1 MTSILFCTGSTFGPG
16 LFDSGISIPRRFPP
30 YNKQNRPTAAIFVI
44 QAGLHRKKSAP
55 GVPETD
61 KKFYDDSECQPHL
74 MPDDIAVG
82 GDGYALIHEAELRIK
97 ADEPFLAGEHD
108 ALAPGGFRVGANLTQ
123 NTGSTAFVPMGRGGD
138 DAEYHLPRTLRRVKM
153 GVIVHLIGEVG
164 HIGDE
169 AIDRIG
175 CRVGSRVATS

>member
-82 GDGYALIHEAELRIK
+82 GDRNALIHEAELRIK

-108 ALAPGGFRVGANLTQ
+108 ALAPGGFRVGANLT
-123 NTGSTAFVPMGRGGD
+123 
-138 DAEYHLPRTLRRVKM
+138 
-153 GVIVHLIGEVG
+153 
-164 HIGDE
+164 
-169 AIDRIG
+169 
-175 CRVGSRVATS
+175 

>member
-1 MTSILFCTGSTFGPG
+1 
-16 LFDSGISIPRRFPP
+16 
-30 YNKQNRPTAAIFVI
+30 
-44 QAGLHRKKSAP
+44 
-55 GVPETD
+55 
-61 KKFYDDSECQPHL
+61 
-74 MPDDIAVG
+74 MPDHIAVG
-82 GDGYALIHEAELRIK
+82 GDGNAFIHEAELRIK
-97 ADEPFLAGEHD
+97 ADELFLAGEHD

-169 AIDRIG
+169 AVDESFHLAALVQQPETVRVDSHTPGDALPG
-175 CRVGSRVATS
+175 CPSAGG